1 LAESIQP
8 PAGAGGFLQRGNVK
22 FTGKNLNWTIEKN
35 IGHIFVVSRKLL
47 AEYLALVEDFYQE
60 PSLTQPVS
68 LNKKKQPPP
77 DAVSNIVDIKKLKMR
92 K

>member
-1 LAESIQP
+1 M
-8 PAGAGGFLQRGNVK
+8 
-22 FTGKNLNWTIEKN
+22 TGKNLNWSIEKN

-47 AEYLALVEDFYQE
+47 AEYLTLVEDFYQE
-60 PSLTQPVS
+60 RSLNQPVS